1 LGGEACRIN
10 LWKGASI
17 YILAVACHAH
27 ANRMPL
33 AWQSH
38 DHSWMIEDV
47 ILNINYINHNKNRFK
62 RYFKYISKYLRK
74 YLQSMIATS
83 LNNIKYKRCLKQVI
97 TKIGSKSIK
106 EEG

>member
-1 LGGEACRIN
+1 MSVGRNGSKDGPKGNLGGEACRID

-47 ILNINYINHNKNRFK
+47 ILN
-62 RYFKYISKYLRK
+62 
-74 YLQSMIATS
+74 TPP
-83 LNNIKYKRCLKQVI
+83 
-97 TKIGSKSIK
+97 TD
-106 EEG
+106 